1 MIEVRVPHLPQKT
14 KNEMKEELKKSV
26 YSASKKVLGEKGAK
40 MYSMGYADGCVEG
53 ICVTAEELIKAV
65 EDIPMIPSSI
75 IIEHLSKIIENYK
88 PQRIKFYNGNKER
101 L

>member
-1 MIEVRVPHLPQKT
+1 
-14 KNEMKEELKKSV
+14 MKEELKKSV
-26 YSASKKVLGEKGAK
+26 YSASKKVLGEKGVK

-53 ICVTAEELIKAV
+53 ICVTAEELMKAV

-88 PQRIKFYNGNKER
+88 PQRMKFDNGNKER

>member
-1 MIEVRVPHLPQKT
+1 
-14 KNEMKEELKKSV
+14 MKEELKKSV
-26 YSASKKVLGEKGAK
+26 YSASKKVLGDKGAK

-53 ICVTAEELIKAV
+53 ICVTAEELMKAV
-65 EDIPMIPSSI
+65 EGIPMIPSSI

-88 PQRIKFYNGNKER
+88 PLRIKFDDGNKER

>member
-1 MIEVRVPHLPQKT
+1 
-14 KNEMKEELKKSV
+14 MKEELKKSV
-26 YSASKKVLGEKGAK
+26 YSASKKVLGETGAK
-40 MYSMGYADGCVEG
+40 MYSQGYADGCVEG
-53 ICVTAEELIKAV
+53 ICVTAEELMKAV

-88 PQRIKFYNGNKER
+88 SQRIKFDNGSEER

>member
-1 MIEVRVPHLPQKT
+1 
-14 KNEMKEELKKSV
+14 MKEKLKKSV
-26 YSASKKVLGEKGAK
+26 YSASKNVLGEKGAK
-40 MYSMGYADGCVEG
+40 IYSIGYADGCVEG
-53 ICVTAEELIKAV
+53 ICVTAEELVKAV
-65 EDIPMIPSSI
+65 EDVPMIPSSI

>member
-1 MIEVRVPHLPQKT
+1 MIEVRVLHLPLKI
-14 KNEMKEELKKSV
+14 KNKMKEELKKSV

-53 ICVTAEELIKAV
+53 ICVTAEELIKSV

-88 PQRIKFYNGNKER
+88 PQRIKFYNGSKER
-101 L
+101 V